1 MLPASQ
7 IHFEL
12 QLLLCCMSQTL
23 IREEKPIGDIY
34 EKIRWK
40 ELVSTIKSMS
50 ETSSLAIRK
59 GKWRF
64 PGRG

>member
-23 IREEKPIGDIY
+23 SREEKPTGDLY
-34 EKIRWK
+34 EKIHWK
-40 ELVSTIKSMS
+40 ELVSMIKNIS
-50 ETSSLAIRK
+50 ETWWACQRPLVSD
-59 GKWRF
+59 
-64 PGRG
+64 